1 MTAIEAA
8 EAIRARRVSAVELT
22 RAALETIERHNPALN
37 AFITVTADRALG
49 QAEALDRELASAGP
63 RGPLHGVPIAH
74 KDLIYTAGV
83 RTTSGSKLFADFVPA
98 CNAAVVDGFERAGAV
113 MVGKTNL
120 HELAYGITSENPHF
134 GAVRNP
140 HDPSRSAG
148 GSSGGAG
155 VAVATGMALL
165 ATGTDTGGS
174 IRIPA
179 AWCGVVG
186 FKPTYGVVSRAGV
199 QPLGF
204 TLDHI
209 GPLAQ
214 TVADAALAFDVMCGR
229 ARRELTPAA
238 RGVRIGIPVNFC
250 FDVIDAQVKDALL
263 GFARRCAEAGAELIE
278 VRVPDWDA
286 LNATAR
292 LILLAEASALYQPYL
307 NRRGDFGEDV
317 YRLLQQGR
325 LIPAIDYLNA
335 QRMRTVFR
343 AEFACLFGTI
353 DVLLT
358 PTTPATAPPIGQRNI
373 ELAGATHDTR
383 ILATRL
389 MRGVNAVGLPAIS
402 LPCGRDRDGLPIGAQ
417 LIGRAGR
424 DARLLDVAAAL
435 EQR

>member
-1 MTAIEAA
+1 MTAVEAT

-22 RAALETIERHNPALN
+22 RAALETIERRNPTLN
-37 AFITVTADRALG
+37 AFITVTADAALR
-49 QAEALDRELASAGP
+49 QAEALDRDFARSGP
-63 RGPLHGVPIAH
+63 RGPLHGIPVAH
-74 KDLIYTAGV
+74 KDLYATAGV

-98 CNAAVVDGFERAGAV
+98 CNAAVVDAFERAGAV

-140 HDPSRSAG
+140 HDPLRSAG

-204 TLDHI
+204 TLDHM
-209 GPLAQ
+209 GPLAR
-214 TVADAALAFDVMCGR
+214 TVADASLAFDAMC
-229 ARRELTPAA
+229 RREPRRLTPTA
-238 RGVRIGIPVNFC
+238 RGVRIGVPVNFC
-250 FDVIDAQVKDALL
+250 FDVVDTQVKDAVLA
-263 GFARRCAEAGAELIE
+263 FTRRCAEAGAELIE

-292 LILLAEASALYQPYL
+292 VVLLVEASAVYQPYL
-307 NRRGDFGEDV
+307 DRRDQFGDDV
-317 YRLLQQGR
+317 WRLLQQGR
-325 LIPAIDYLNA
+325 LIPATDYLNA

-343 AEFACLFGTI
+343 AEFARLFQTI

-358 PTTPATAPPIGQRNI
+358 PATPATAAPLGQRNI
-373 ELAGATHDTR
+373 ELAGVTHDTR

-389 MRGVNAVGLPAIS
+389 MRAVNAVGLPAIS
-402 LPCGRDRDGLPIGAQ
+402 LPCGRDRAGLPIGAQ
-417 LIGRAGR
+417 LIAAAGQ
-424 DARLLDVAAAL
+424 DERLLDIAAGL
-435 EQR
+435 EG